1 MTAGYVARVPNLNQQ
16 ETLALAAYIL
26 FSFRLYRL
34 YGGRSHNVFDETRL
48 LAECQDFLV
57 CPCLMRYCHVRDTR
71 RLTLSAVGCVY
82 VTACLRRHVGGPEE
96 ERA

>member
-57 CPCLMRYCHVRDTR
+57 CPCPMRYCHVRGTR
-71 RLTLSAVGCVY
+71 RLTLAVDALRLCIRYSVPTSACWW
-82 VTACLRRHVGGPEE
+82 T
-96 ERA
+96 